1 MWGNKNSYMQG
12 RESRYQLSCFE
23 RWRYEEKHAEE
34 HLHSI
39 KFGGVIDHWC
49 QIVLSYGTMDVARTH
64 LESFWPITFVVSSD
78 YPLESGLNTT
88 HHIFLVLGIL
98 YLLIPDEW
106 FQNHSYHLR
115 NVEITLFK
123 CPRDVQPHAYH
134 MNAEALF
141 VPIALK
147 ICLNFLVILRIDPDP
162 DLFLTLSLLDGSAL
176 SIEEQEIFSQK

>member
-1 MWGNKNSYMQG
+1 MNGF
-12 RESRYQLSCFE
+12 R
-23 RWRYEEKHAEE
+23 
-34 HLHSI
+34 
-39 KFGGVIDHWC
+39 
-49 QIVLSYGTMDVARTH
+49 
-64 LESFWPITFVVSSD
+64 ITVTIYKMSKS
-78 YPLESGLNTT
+78 P
-88 HHIFLVLGIL
+88 
-98 YLLIPDEW
+98 
-106 FQNHSYHLR
+106 
-115 NVEITLFK
+115 K